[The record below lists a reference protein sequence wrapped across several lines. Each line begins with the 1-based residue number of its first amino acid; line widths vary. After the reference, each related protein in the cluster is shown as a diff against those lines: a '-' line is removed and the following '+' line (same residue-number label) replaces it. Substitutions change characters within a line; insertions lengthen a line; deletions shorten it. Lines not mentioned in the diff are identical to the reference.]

1 MSTLLFTTE
10 KKLQGCLFGLQLET
24 WKVLAMTWLLAEF
37 ESWLFTMVIAYCLL
51 EIDIGYKL
59 ISCITCITFRIL
71 YTITYS
77 LLCNIDYC
85 GFTGLLFST
94 YLVLGTLRVKITL
107 LTSLTKMT

>member
-1 MSTLLFTTE
+1 MVYNLKGTCHDLATCRVWVLTLYY
-10 KKLQGCLFGLQLET
+10 G
-24 WKVLAMTWLLAEF
+24 
-37 ESWLFTMVIAYCLL
+37 YCLL
-51 EIDIGYKL
+51 PFGNCHIDIGYKL
-59 ISCITCITFRIL
+59 ITCITCITFRIL